1 MRKKFLPGVL
11 MVMLFGLLMS
21 CNNDNDDAVVDAK
34 ELILLNKYP
43 NAQNVTWGKSA
54 DSKYDIATF
63 TLARTRTALADTVN
77 VWFGSNNDM
86 RLIKEEISF
95 DNLSADIKAAFD
107 KAICRPLG
115 GVSDNTLVN
124 TRYNDPAV
132 WEVDDVYQLEKDG
145 VVSYRI
151 EMETVSS
158 RKNEVEMVLIYD
170 VQGILLNEY
179 EAADD
184 DDEAPLEVPAHI
196 LKWIDANFAGSD
208 ILDYEQ
214 DDEDGEI
221 EHEIDLKSENIII
234 EVELTEVGGQLTIK
248 EIEFNF
254 PSLSALPV
262 AVKEKAVE
270 LIDALDSFTVADVCE
285 IEMEYSEEGEEVYE
299 IELRNA
305 NDEIELTIIRNE
317 DGTVTVG

>member
-1 MRKKFLPGVL
+1 MRKKFLPGLL
-11 MVMLFGLLMS
+11 MVMLLGMLMS
-21 CNNDNDDAVVDAK
+21 CNNDNDDVVADAK
-34 ELILLNKYP
+34 ELILMNKYP
-43 NAQNVTWGKSA
+43 NAQNLSWGKSA
-54 DSKYDIATF
+54 DKKYDIATF
-63 TLARTRTALADTVN
+63 TLPRTRAAVLDTVN

-86 RLIKEEISF
+86 RLVKEEISF
-95 DNLSADIKAAFD
+95 DNLSADIKEAFD
-107 KAICRPLG
+107 RAICRPLN
-115 GVSDNTLVN
+115 GVSDNTLIN
-124 TRYNDPAV
+124 TRYSDAKV

-158 RKNEVEMVLIYD
+158 RKDEVEMVLIYD

-196 LKWIDANFAGSD
+196 LSWIEDNFAGSE

-214 DDEDGEI
+214 EDEDGEI
-221 EHEIDLKSENIII
+221 EHEIDLKLDNIII
-234 EVELTEVGGQLTIK
+234 EVELSEVAGQITVT
-248 EIEFNF
+248 EIEYNF
-254 PSLSALPV
+254 PSLNALPA
-262 AVKEKAVE
+262 AVKEKAIE
-270 LIDALDSFTVADVCE
+270 LIEALEAFTVADVCE
-285 IEMEYSEEGEEVYE
+285 IEMEVSEEDEEVYE

-305 NDEIELTIIRNE
+305 DKEIELTIIRSA